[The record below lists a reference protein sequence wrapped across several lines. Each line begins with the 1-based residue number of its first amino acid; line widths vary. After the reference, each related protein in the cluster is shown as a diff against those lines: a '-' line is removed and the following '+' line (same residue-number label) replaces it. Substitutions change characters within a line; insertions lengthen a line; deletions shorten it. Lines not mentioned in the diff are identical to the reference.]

1 MGFRL
6 SLPAEEDA
14 IRIAQEGIDLFGPQQ
29 ARKYHR
35 ELFAI
40 FDLISRNP
48 RIARERNEL
57 SPSVRIHP
65 FRAHLVVYR
74 VEADDDVLIVRVRHG
89 HEDWA
94 MSLNPCHEVT

>member
-14 IRIAQEGIDLFGPQQ
+14 IRIAQEGIDLFGPQK

-48 RIARERNEL
+48 
-57 SPSVRIHP
+57 
-65 FRAHLVVYR
+65 VVYR

-89 HEDWA
+89 HEDWG
-94 MSLNPCHEVT
+94 NEP

>member
-6 SLPAEEDA
+6 SLPAEEDV

-57 SPSVRIHP
+57 SPSVRLHP

-89 HEDWA
+89 HEDWG
-94 MSLNPCHEVT
+94 NEP

>member
-74 VEADDDVLIVRVRHG
+74 VEADDDVLIVRVRHV
-89 HEDWA
+89 HEDWG
-94 MSLNPCHEVT
+94 NEP